1 MKVYIAFIKKEF
13 VECSRTYKLFLMIT
27 SFLILGILNPITAKI
42 TPMLL
47 DSFMP
52 EGITITVN
60 EPTALDSWTQF
71 FKNVPQM
78 GLIVMVI
85 IFSGIMANEF
95 SRGTLINMLTKG
107 LPRNIVILSKFT
119 MAAAVWTVSYS
130 VCFLTT
136 YFYTAYF
143 WNQEGIVNLIPAVF
157 CVWLFGILLL
167 STIILGGV
175 LFKGYSGGLLFTGGF
190 TVVLFLLNILPFMQK
205 YNPVMLVSGNMAF
218 ITGVI
223 EGSELVLPGIINIA
237 GASIFMI
244 LSVLLF
250 NKRQI

>member
-1 MKVYIAFIKKEF
+1 MKAYIAFTKKEF
-13 VECSRTYKLFLMIT
+13 KECSRTYKLFLMVT
-27 SFLILGILNPITAKI
+27 FFLLLGMLNPITAKI

-52 EGITITVN
+52 EGITITIS
-60 EPTALDSWTQF
+60 EPTSLDSWAQF

-78 GLIVMVI
+78 GLIIMVI

-107 LPRNIVILSKFT
+107 LPRNIVVLSKFT
-119 MAAAVWTVSYS
+119 MASVIWTISYS

-143 WNQEGIVNLIPAVF
+143 WNDEGIVNLIPAAF

-167 STIILGGV
+167 SIIILGGV

-190 TVVLFLLNILPFMQK
+190 TVVLFLLNILPFIQK

-218 ITGVI
+218 ITGVM
-223 EGSELVLPGIINIA
+223 ESSEFMLPVII
-237 GASIFMI
+237 SITCTAIFLT

-250 NKRQI
+250 NKKQI

>member
-1 MKVYIAFIKKEF
+1 MKAYIAFTKKEF
-13 VECSRTYKLFLMIT
+13 TECSRTYKFFLMIT
-27 SFLILGILNPITAKI
+27 FFLLIGMLNPITAKI

-52 EGITITVN
+52 EGISITIS
-60 EPTALDSWTQF
+60 EPTALDSWGQF

-78 GLIVMVI
+78 GLIIMVI

-119 MAAAVWTVSYS
+119 MASTIWTLSYFI
-130 VCFLTT
+130 CFLTT

-143 WNQEGIVNLIPAVF
+143 WNTEGIVSLIPAIL

-167 STIILGGV
+167 SVIILGGV

-190 TVVLFLLNILPFMQK
+190 TVALFLMNILPFIQK
-205 YNPVMLVSGNMAF
+205 YNPVMLVSGNMAL
-218 ITGVI
+218 ITGVM
-223 EGSELVLPGIINIA
+223 ERSEFVIPVIISIA
-237 GASIFMI
+237 GAVIFI
-244 LSVLLF
+244 TLSVLLF
-250 NKRQI
+250 NKKQI